1 MPTRET
7 RLLRGR
13 RRGREL
19 VRRRIAELRQL
30 RLSLGV
36 GQTQMAG
43 ALSCSV
49 SQLWRLEAGD
59 VGAVTVTRLAEMAS
73 VLGHEISLGL
83 HPIGDPIRDK
93 GQQALAHRFDALL
106 SEAWQST
113 SEVLLPL
120 TGDRRAWDKLL
131 RLVGND
137 YRVGVDLET
146 RIRDIQE
153 LTRRTRLRERD
164 GGVDAILI
172 VLSDSST
179 NRRLVD
185 ELRVTLGRDYTTSP
199 RSILAVLRGGRRLAG
214 SGVVVI

>member
-131 RLVGND
+131 RLAGND

-164 GGVDAILI
+164 GGVDAIPI

-199 RSILAVLRGGRRLAG
+199 RSILAGLRGGRRLAG